1 MTESREQVLVS
12 ILARLLLVATLLLQ
26 TLALHRTIE
35 VMRTQA
41 RTIDA
46 LRVAEL
52 HRLVMGGFVERGSGF
67 VLEHKGGGG
76 GA

>member
-46 LRVAEL
+46 LRQGCEAPSPASW
-52 HRLVMGGFVERGSGF
+52 RG
-67 VLEHKGGGG
+67 EP
-76 GA
+76 